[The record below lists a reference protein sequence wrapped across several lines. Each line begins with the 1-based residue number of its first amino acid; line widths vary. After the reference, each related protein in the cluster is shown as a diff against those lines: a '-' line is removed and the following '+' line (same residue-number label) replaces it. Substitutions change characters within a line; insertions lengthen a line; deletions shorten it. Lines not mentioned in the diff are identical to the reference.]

1 MAAITRVSLPGR
13 LRRGQ
18 SAPVR
23 FRVDLSDGLSTTV
36 HLGAHDLRHTDVR
49 VVSLARPEPLVT
61 WCRRTGVPDALV
73 GGFFVTA
80 SGRPLGELRLAGVRH
95 QSIPFTAPWGEIRAC
110 VHVADGL
117 LRLAQRPQIVAEP
130 GGDLLQAGPLLVHAA
145 HPAVLDGTD
154 AEGFAAARDQFDS
167 DITAGRHPRAA
178 LGVAGRIALSVVC
191 DGRGPS
197 DVGLTL
203 GELAEL
209 MVALGA
215 HEAINLDGGGSA
227 TLVCGAQLVN
237 RPREQ
242 DGTDIPGGRP
252 VSTAVV
258 FTPRIDGE
266 PSGTTTR

>member
-1 MAAITRVSLPGR
+1 MAAITRVSLPGS
-13 LRRGQ
+13 LRRGR

-36 HLGAHDLRHTDVR
+36 HLAAHDLRHTDVR

-80 SGRPLGELRLAGVRH
+80 TGRPLGELRLAGVAH
-95 QSIPFTAPWGEIRAC
+95 QSIPFKAPWGRLRAC
-110 VHVADGL
+110 VHVADGF
-117 LRLAQRPQIVAEP
+117 LRLAHRPLIVAEP
-130 GGDLLQAGPLLVHAA
+130 GGDLLQAGPLLVHAGQPVA
-145 HPAVLDGTD
+145 QDGVD
-154 AEGFAAARDQFDS
+154 SEGFAADREQFDS

-178 LGVAGRIALSVVC
+178 LGVAGGIALSVVC
-191 DGRGPS
+191 DGRGPA
-197 DVGLTL
+197 DAGLTL

-209 MVALGA
+209 MAALGA

-242 DGTDIPGGRP
+242 DGTDIAGGRA

-258 FTPRIDGE
+258 FTPNVLGE
-266 PSGTTTR
+266 PSGTATK